1 MFVSLVVSVTSAL
14 NRVCLENLAYPEML
28 VVNEACV
35 VAPVTEL
42 ILQDYLWLL
51 LINLELPP

>member
-1 MFVSLVVSVTSAL
+1 MSLVVSVTSAL

-28 VVNEACV
+28 VAIEAYV
-35 VAPVTEL
+35 VAPAREP

>member
-1 MFVSLVVSVTSAL
+1 MSLVVSVTSAL

-28 VVNEACV
+28 VANEACV